1 MTNQNLYFKL
11 NHKVI
16 ELQKSV
22 DALAAREDLSGQIRQ
37 KLAILHEHWK
47 KSSGKF
53 SEISEPI
60 DNLLLAKYNTER
72 VLTILTDYR
81 DLDSDVERTK

>member
-37 KLAILHEHWK
+37 KLAILHEHWQ

-53 SEISEPI
+53 NEISEPI

-81 DLDSDVERTK
+81 DLDSDVERNK